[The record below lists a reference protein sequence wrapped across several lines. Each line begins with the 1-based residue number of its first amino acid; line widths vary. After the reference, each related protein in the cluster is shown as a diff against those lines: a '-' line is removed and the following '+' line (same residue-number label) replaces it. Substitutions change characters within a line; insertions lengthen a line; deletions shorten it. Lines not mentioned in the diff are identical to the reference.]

1 MKRKFLATPL
11 AAVAIACTVLLGGCG
26 GPTIEEQIRADIT
39 EAFDS
44 ISPTD
49 EELISGIEAGA
60 GDSFDLLGI
69 DVEDFAEK
77 YFEGFEYSIGDIEV
91 DEKAGTAT
99 ADVTVKMR
107 SLTDAMEDFTE
118 DYEAWISTID
128 PTAIPTEEE
137 IYAKGGELLMA
148 AVSDCK
154 PEESDLTFTYSKDD
168 EGNWNADEGT
178 ESALLGAML

>member
-1 MKRKFLATPL
+1 M
-11 AAVAIACTVLLGGCG
+11 
-26 GPTIEEQIRADIT
+26 
-39 EAFDS
+39 
-44 ISPTD
+44 
-49 EELISGIEAGA
+49 
-60 GDSFDLLGI
+60 
-69 DVEDFAEK
+69 EDFAEK

-107 SLTDAMEDFTE
+107 SLSDAMEDFTE